1 MKNRIEIEQLRKV
14 VYTWYKKQWGLP
26 ETFVVLAQDDET
38 GEVVGGLV
46 SINESLRWGER
57 GYTELD
63 LDDPEIREVMDEVRS
78 TVWDE
83 WHDEVSSHL
92 YEAVETKQITDDES
106 DQIFANVEGDDGHGG
121 IVCPEFAAK
130 WAIENFLLHKE
141 EAA

>member
-1 MKNRIEIEQLRKV
+1 MKNEINMEQLHEA
-14 VYTWYKKQWGLP
+14 VYTLYKKQWGLP
-26 ETFVVLAQDDET
+26 ETRVVLAQDDET

-106 DQIFANVEGDDGHGG
+106 DQILPNVEGDDGHGG
-121 IVCPEFAAK
+121 IVTPEFAVK
-130 WAIENFLLHKE
+130 RTIERFVQHKE